1 MRKSLLIEKFIRLS
15 SVMFVLAALLTNL
28 PIVKA
33 DTIFSTFG
41 PGDTYDATQ
50 GAGIFGPPNPV
61 QNIAASFTPSSDY
74 FFDSADLPLL
84 MYPFTAGAYTSN
96 MFYVWL
102 MSDSGG
108 LPNSIIESFSGSI
121 PFDSAGIYTFS
132 SASHPLLASG
142 TTYWLAVSPNGPVG
156 MAWLANNQGFTNY
169 AVGHLGPPF
178 GIGDYGYPTPAFRV
192 EGTTAPVPEPST
204 MLLLGSGLI
213 GLVGYGKRRLF
224 KK

>member
-1 MRKSLLIEKFIRLS
+1 
-15 SVMFVLAALLTNL
+15 
-28 PIVKA
+28 
-33 DTIFSTFG
+33 
-41 PGDTYDATQ
+41 
-50 GAGIFGPPNPV
+50 
-61 QNIAASFTPSSDY
+61 
-74 FFDSADLPLL
+74 
-84 MYPFTAGAYTSN
+84 MYPFTEGGYTSN
-96 MFYVWL
+96 TFYVWL

-142 TTYWLAVSPNGPVG
+142 TTYWLAVSPNGQVG

-178 GIGDYGYPTPAFRV
+178 GISDYGYPTPAFRI
-192 EGTTAPVPEPST
+192 EGTPVAAVPEPAT

-213 GLVGYGKRRLF
+213 GLWGFRRKF
-224 KK
+224 KA